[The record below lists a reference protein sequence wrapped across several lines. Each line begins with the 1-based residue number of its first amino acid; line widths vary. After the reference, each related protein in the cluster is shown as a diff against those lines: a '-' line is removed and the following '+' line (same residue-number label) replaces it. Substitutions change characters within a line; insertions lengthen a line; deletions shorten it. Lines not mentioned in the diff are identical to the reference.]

1 MSAHIVKILESRFIT
16 YDVKRFK
23 VEKPE
28 GYDFI
33 PGQATVVSL
42 NLPDWKDEIRP
53 FTFTNLRDAKYLE
66 FMIKI
71 YNDHN
76 GVTKMLGKANAGDEL
91 IIHDVFGAI
100 HYDKPGV
107 FIAAGSGIT
116 PFISIFR
123 DLYSQN
129 KLRGNRLIYVN
140 KTSEDIIMG
149 EELFK
154 MLKKDFVNVLTRQNV
169 IGYREKRIDRN
180 YPIENIIDFSQF
192 FYVCGPDDFV
202 KEITTILLDLGAK
215 PKSLIFEI

>member
-1 MSAHIVKILESRFIT
+1 MSAHIVKILEARFIT
-16 YDVKRFK
+16 HDVKRFK

-71 YNDHN
+71 YSEHN

-100 HYDKPGV
+100 HFEKPGV

-140 KTSEDIIMG
+140 KTAEDISMG

-154 MLKKDFVNVLTRQNV
+154 MLKKDFVNVFTRQNV
-169 IGYREKRIDRN
+169 IGYRERKIDRN
-180 YPIENIIDFSQF
+180 YLIENIIDFSQY

-202 KEITTILLDLGAK
+202 KDITTILLDLGAK